1 MSEANGSETAANDA
15 QNGGRAM
22 VVLLFIAAAIGVLLF
37 GAVDT
42 GTLVILAAM
51 MTVVVVIWALR
62 SIRLGFVEISFD
74 TIQLTLIALFAIG
87 LVQLLPLGNAGAPA
101 ALMTNASN
109 ALSLDPYATRIF
121 LARLFLCIVFFA
133 AALTFIND
141 ASRIRTVVVLLIAFT
156 GLLGFYSILQRVEDP
171 NSIYGLRQSGQ
182 ALPFGT
188 YVNRHHFAALME
200 MALGLSLGVLFM
212 GGLKRNKWPFI
223 IAGSIVM
230 TIAIVLT
237 GSRGGM
243 IGVFSLVVA
252 IAVCAAVVKRRH
264 GSESGAMLSP
274 IAVGIG
280 GLAILIATVA
290 LVVFLGGTDPLLR
303 SSGLTGGTGDLTSGR
318 LAFWKAAVNIFLGHP
333 LAGVGLDAFGDAYS
347 SYDLSSG
354 KFRVE
359 QAHNDYLQI
368 LADAGILGFACVAS
382 FIYLFVKKS
391 LRTVRESHS
400 GFRRGAAIGAFAG
413 CVAVM
418 VHSFV
423 DFPLRTPAN
432 AFVFLLLAAIAVVP
446 IHEEHKPRH
455 RRLTKSSI

>member
-1 MSEANGSETAANDA
+1 
-15 QNGGRAM
+15 
-22 VVLLFIAAAIGVLLF
+22 
-37 GAVDT
+37 
-42 GTLVILAAM
+42 
-51 MTVVVVIWALR
+51 
-62 SIRLGFVEISFD
+62 
-74 TIQLTLIALFAIG
+74 
-87 LVQLLPLGNAGAPA
+87 
-101 ALMTNASN
+101 
-109 ALSLDPYATRIF
+109 
-121 LARLFLCIVFFA
+121 
-133 AALTFIND
+133 
-141 ASRIRTVVVLLIAFT
+141 
-156 GLLGFYSILQRVEDP
+156 
-171 NSIYGLRQSGQ
+171 
-182 ALPFGT
+182 
-188 YVNRHHFAALME
+188 
-200 MALGLSLGVLFM
+200 
-212 GGLKRNKWPFI
+212 
-223 IAGSIVM
+223 
-230 TIAIVLT
+230 
-237 GSRGGM
+237 
-243 IGVFSLVVA
+243 
-252 IAVCAAVVKRRH
+252 
-264 GSESGAMLSP
+264 MLSP
-274 IAVGIG
+274 TAVGIG